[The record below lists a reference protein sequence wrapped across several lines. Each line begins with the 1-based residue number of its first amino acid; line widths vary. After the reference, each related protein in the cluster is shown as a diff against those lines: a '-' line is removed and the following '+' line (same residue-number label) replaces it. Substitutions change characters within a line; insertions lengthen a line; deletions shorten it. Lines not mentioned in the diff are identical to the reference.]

1 MGALRGDLV
10 FARPVVVRYRADAVF
25 RNPSS
30 GNPASRRGLG
40 TARRLTAGLV
50 VAAILLA
57 AGSARADVFY
67 VYDDLSRLI
76 AVVDQQG
83 NAATYTYDA
92 VGNLLQIERFD
103 AAQQPGPVRITLV
116 APSKGKVGAQVQ
128 IFGTGFDP
136 TPPLN
141 TLAFTGAP
149 ATVTEAAP
157 TRLLVSVPSGA
168 VTGTLSVTSPLGT
181 ATSPTVFRVLGAL
194 TVTPA
199 TATLGVGRTV
209 QFQAEEA
216 GSLTTSVRWAVNGL
230 PGGDTTVGTITAD
243 GLYTAPAAVPTP
255 ASVTVSATHVDD
267 ATLVASAT
275 VTIVPPQ
282 PVFLAARPVSVGIAE
297 PRTVDQSVTA
307 AVSVA
312 VGETATPLAA
322 APLVSVQVA
331 ESAAALAVA
340 APTAVALEPVV
351 TAVSPAAGAPG
362 ATATLT
368 LSGAGFIGA
377 TAVTFLRNNAAD
389 TTITVTSFSVNVDGT
404 QATVDI
410 TIGAGASLGARVV
423 QITTPG
429 GSSTAAGTGGNLF
442 TVQ

>member
-116 APSKGKVGAQVQ
+116 APSRGKVGAQVQ
-128 IFGTGFDP
+128 VFGTGFDP
-136 TPPLN
+136 TPALN

-157 TRLLVSVPSGA
+157 TRPGDEATRALLHKYVRAWEAADVDGLVALLKEEAVFTMPPSPSWYRGRAPIGAFVAATIFGDEGMFPGQAAGRWRLMPARANAQPAFALYERDPSGGYRA
-168 VTGTLSVTSPLGT
+168 FALQ
-181 ATSPTVFRVLGAL
+181 VLTFDGDQLAEVANFIDAAL
-194 TVTPA
+194 FA
-199 TATLGVGRTV
+199 R
-209 QFQAEEA
+209 F
-216 GSLTTSVRWAVNGL
+216 GL
-230 PGGDTTVGTITAD
+230 PA
-243 GLYTAPAAVPTP
+243 
-255 ASVTVSATHVDD
+255 
-267 ATLVASAT
+267 
-275 VTIVPPQ
+275 Q
-282 PVFLAARPVSVGIAE
+282 
-297 PRTVDQSVTA
+297 
-307 AVSVA
+307 
-312 VGETATPLAA
+312 
-322 APLVSVQVA
+322 
-331 ESAAALAVA
+331 
-340 APTAVALEPVV
+340 LE
-351 TAVSPAAGAPG
+351 A
-362 ATATLT
+362 
-368 LSGAGFIGA
+368 
-377 TAVTFLRNNAAD
+377 
-389 TTITVTSFSVNVDGT
+389 
-404 QATVDI
+404 
-410 TIGAGASLGARVV
+410 
-423 QITTPG
+423 
-429 GSSTAAGTGGNLF
+429 
-442 TVQ
+442 